1 VNVNRSRLGLLLVIS
16 GPSGVGKD
24 TIIERLVKLDP
35 NLRYS
40 VSYTTRP
47 ARPGEVEGVNYSFVS
62 RQAFEELV
70 AAGHFLEHASYAGN
84 LYGTPAAPA
93 EAARAE
99 GHDILLK
106 IEVEGAQ
113 QVRKRVPDALFIFI
127 APPTSEELV
136 RRQELRSREA
146 NRDMAERRR
155 IAEKEMAY
163 ARDYDHVVVN
173 DDLDGAVAE
182 VLEIIRRA
190 RERQT

>member
-1 VNVNRSRLGLLLVIS
+1 MNVNRSRLGLLLVIS

-70 AAGHFLEHASYAGN
+70 AAGHFLEHASYADN